1 MLDRRTIVVNPA
13 RAMHHTTLSEFLTG
27 ERRRYPHATGELN
40 ALVIEVAFAC
50 KAIAAR
56 LAYGKLGEQ
65 FGEGIMGDSEPPRR
79 ALPAVADELFVR
91 ATEWG
96 GHVAGMVSKDRA
108 VPIAVRPDCPLGRY
122 LLVFDALDGSADV
135 DVNVTAGS
143 LFSILRARN
152 PETLATAGDYLQ
164 TGNSQLCAG
173 YAVYGASTM
182 LVLSVG
188 SGTHGFTLEPHLGEF
203 LLTHPHLRVA
213 RDTNEFAIDASNSRL
228 WEPAIKR
235 YIDECIAGSVGIR
248 GKDFDMRWVASLVA
262 ETHRILL
269 RGGVFLA
276 PLAGSGDRTS
286 PRLLH
291 EANPVSFIIEQAGG
305 AASTGHARI
314 LELAPNDLNHR
325 VGLIFGARDEV
336 ERIEAYHRDHN
347 LDEYDAP
354 LFGDRGLFRSTN

>member
-1 MLDRRTIVVNPA
+1 
-13 RAMHHTTLSEFLTG
+13 MHADHTTLSEFLTA

-40 ALVIEVAFAC
+40 ALILEIAFAC

-56 LAYGKLGEQ
+56 LAYGMLGQQ
-65 FGEGIMGDSEPPRR
+65 FADPQRVADLEKPRR
-79 ALPAVADELFVR
+79 ALPAVADELFVQ

-96 GHVAGMVSKDRA
+96 GHVAGMVSKDRE
-108 VPIAVRPDCPLGRY
+108 VPIAVRPDCRLGRY

-143 LFSILRARN
+143 LFSILRAQT
-152 PETLATAGDYLQ
+152 PEALAAADDYLQ
-164 TGNSQLCAG
+164 TGTSQLCAG
-173 YAVYGASTM
+173 YAIYGASTM

-188 SGTHGFTLEPHLGEF
+188 RGAHGFTLEPRLGEF
-203 LLTHPHLRVA
+203 ILTHPTLCVPRV
-213 RDTNEFAIDASNSRL
+213 TNEFAIDVSNSRL

-235 YIDECIAGSVGIR
+235 YIDECIAGSIGIR

-262 ETHRILL
+262 ETHRILI
-269 RGGVFLA
+269 RGGVFLG
-276 PLAGSGDRTS
+276 PLPASGSNGS

-314 LELAPNDLNHR
+314 LDIAPSHLDQR
-325 VGLIFGARDEV
+325 VGLVFGARDEV
-336 ERIEAYHRDHN
+336 ERIEAYHRDQN
-347 LDEYDAP
+347 LQNYDAP
-354 LFGDRGLFRSTN
+354 LFGERGLFRGSD